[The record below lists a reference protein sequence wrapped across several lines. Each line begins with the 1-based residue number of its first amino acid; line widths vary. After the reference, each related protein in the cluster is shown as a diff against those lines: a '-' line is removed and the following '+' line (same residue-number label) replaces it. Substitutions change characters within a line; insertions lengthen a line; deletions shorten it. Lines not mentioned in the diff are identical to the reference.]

1 MQVGYTHANWIY
13 ADRIIKNVDSW
24 DETSAYPYVMVTHKF
39 PATEFR
45 HINVTKF
52 EQLKECFAYLIRVKF
67 KNIKSKYYNNFI
79 SQSKCDRIYKG
90 KYDNGR
96 IIGADE
102 VEITL
107 TDVDLRFIFE
117 TYTFEE
123 YEFLEVYYS
132 IYEYLPKQF
141 IEFILE
147 KYVKKTEYENVE
159 GKEVE
164 YALEKA
170 KFNSLYGM
178 SVTNNIK
185 DEVIFDNEKGWEE
198 VPIDNDTIIKM
209 LEKERSEGFL
219 SFSYGVWVTAWARY
233 NLLINLVKYDT
244 NVLYADTDSLKL
256 YGDYN
261 INILKEYNKS
271 VKERIK
277 KVSEELEIDISKF
290 SPKDI
295 YGEEHTLGIF
305 ELDGHYEEFIT
316 QGAKKYAYTKWVDN
330 KKVKENTNVLEEKD
344 EKSKILEITV
354 AGVPK
359 KGAKALKRLEDFKDN
374 FVFNFKDT
382 GKNLL
387 IYNDE
392 MVEFELEDYQGNKEL
407 LKNKYGCVLVPTTY
421 ELRKSEEYAELITD
435 ESSARAIFKEV

>member
-1 MQVGYTHANWIY
+1 MQVGYVHANWVF
-13 ADRIIKNVDSW
+13 ANRIIKNVDSW

-45 HINVTKF
+45 QINVTKF

-102 VEITL
+102 IEITL

-147 KYVKKTEYENVE
+147 KYVKKTEYKNVE

-209 LEKERSEGFL
+209 LEKEREEGFL

-256 YGDYN
+256 YGDYD

-290 SPKDI
+290 SPK
-295 YGEEHTLGIF
+295 
-305 ELDGHYEEFIT
+305 
-316 QGAKKYAYTKWVDN
+316 
-330 KKVKENTNVLEEKD
+330 
-344 EKSKILEITV
+344 
-354 AGVPK
+354 
-359 KGAKALKRLEDFKDN
+359 LKM
-374 FVFNFKDT
+374 
-382 GKNLL
+382 
-387 IYNDE
+387 I
-392 MVEFELEDYQGNKEL
+392 
-407 LKNKYGCVLVPTTY
+407 
-421 ELRKSEEYAELITD
+421 
-435 ESSARAIFKEV
+435 